1 MLKGLHTVVRPLL
14 ASAGP
19 YTAQMALAKQPRRC
33 ELSHR
38 LITQLSRSSR
48 APEEGPTEAMK
59 PEHGG
64 QQACASSMCHSPP
77 RLKLPGPLIALPF
90 WAQRHSVTSEIV
102 SIWYALLRLLRSM
115 VTVEA
120 TCIPSCR

>member
-1 MLKGLHTVVRPLL
+1 MLKGLLTVVRPLL

-48 APEEGPTEAMK
+48 APEEGSTEAMK
-59 PEHGG
+59 PEHSG
-64 QQACASSMCHSPP
+64 QQALCILYVSQPLKAQTP
-77 RLKLPGPLIALPF
+77 RPSHCIALLGP
-90 WAQRHSVTSEIV
+90 A
-102 SIWYALLRLLRSM
+102 RLSDF
-115 VTVEA
+115 
-120 TCIPSCR
+120 